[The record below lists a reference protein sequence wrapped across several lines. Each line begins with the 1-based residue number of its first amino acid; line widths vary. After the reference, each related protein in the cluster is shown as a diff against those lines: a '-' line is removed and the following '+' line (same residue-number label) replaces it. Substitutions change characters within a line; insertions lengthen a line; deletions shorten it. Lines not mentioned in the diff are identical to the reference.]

1 MNNFARTVYHS
12 LIRLELFTPAFNC
25 VHVKTNANNTN
36 SLIKA
41 YQPLTYAY
49 TILTLHM
56 CIQYAYIQCVEF

>member
-49 TILTLHM
+49 NMHTFSALNFNNSNKTK
-56 CIQYAYIQCVEF
+56 Q